1 MDSFIGIM
9 KDFVSC
15 YFTMFQFYTSPSPSL
30 RPGIIRATFGFLMF
44 SGSTKRDYWKEMGK
58 NVSFLCY
65 YLENLKAV
73 LFKEQLSVTAS
84 GFLNRLKGIPVT

>member
-1 MDSFIGIM
+1 
-9 KDFVSC
+9 
-15 YFTMFQFYTSPSPSL
+15 
-30 RPGIIRATFGFLMF
+30 MF

>member
-15 YFTMFQFYTSPSPSL
+15 YFTMFQFYTSPSPSP

-84 GFLNRLKGIPVT
+84 GFLNRLKGISVT